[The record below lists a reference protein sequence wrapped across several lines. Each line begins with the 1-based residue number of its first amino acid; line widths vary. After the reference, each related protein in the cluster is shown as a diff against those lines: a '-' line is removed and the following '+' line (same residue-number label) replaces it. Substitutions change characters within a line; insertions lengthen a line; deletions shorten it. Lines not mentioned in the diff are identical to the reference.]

1 MGVGRIMTSK
11 RRDMWGFAVG
21 FDRRGDRRRI
31 TVYTTQDGFD
41 FVSETLYSHSIVA
54 AGKPSA
60 DHLRGQVAVVFGLS
74 EVKFEFPHLGI
85 FASTPA
91 VQKTNSALSKRR
103 YSSR

>member
-1 MGVGRIMTSK
+1 MTSK

-21 FDRRGDRRRI
+21 FDRNGDRRRI
-31 TVYTTQDGFD
+31 TVYKTAGGYD

-60 DHLRGQVAVVFGLS
+60 EHLRGEVAAVFGLS

-85 FASTPA
+85 FASTPSPQ
-91 VQKTNSALSKRR
+91 VQNSALSKRR

>member
-1 MGVGRIMTSK
+1 MTSK

-21 FDRRGDRRRI
+21 FDRKGERRRI
-31 TVYTTQDGFD
+31 AVYKTADGYD
-41 FVSETLYSHSIVA
+41 FVSETLYSHSIIA

-60 DHLRGQVAVVFGLS
+60 EHLRGQVAAIFGLS
-74 EVKFEFPHLGI
+74 DVKFEFPHLGI

-91 VQKTNSALSKRR
+91 PQVKNSALSKRR